1 MLTFKLSFDTVRC
14 TKLFQN
20 YTQHL
25 NNEEKLK
32 KMPSTN
38 LIWGIIVWKAEK
50 AYRKQ
55 MSEFNE
61 TNYFYYKNILG
72 VSKKINW
79 INLKGF
85 LSKLGIAATKNGLGH
100 D

>member
-1 MLTFKLSFDTVRC
+1 M
-14 TKLFQN
+14 
-20 YTQHL
+20 